1 MSVLSKVM
9 SDKQTDR
16 FNQNFIPRRFVI
28 VANPMIHAN
37 LMALSFI
44 ELKLWQSNFYI
55 AGIGI
60 FDFMLLWSWPWP
72 DDLHIWTWPV
82 FLGDTPDVQIWTSYI
97 KAFES
102 YPLTYIHTYRQTR
115 PKLYTTPLRRWSTN
129 IDAYAHRN
137 AISLSGNCNAMV
149 ICYDLFLFI

>member
-55 AGIGI
+55 AGIAI
-60 FDFMLLWSWPWP
+60 FDFMLL
-72 DDLHIWTWPV
+72 
-82 FLGDTPDVQIWTSYI
+82 
-97 KAFES
+97 
-102 YPLTYIHTYRQTR
+102 
-115 PKLYTTPLRRWSTN
+115 
-129 IDAYAHRN
+129 
-137 AISLSGNCNAMV
+137 
-149 ICYDLFLFI
+149 